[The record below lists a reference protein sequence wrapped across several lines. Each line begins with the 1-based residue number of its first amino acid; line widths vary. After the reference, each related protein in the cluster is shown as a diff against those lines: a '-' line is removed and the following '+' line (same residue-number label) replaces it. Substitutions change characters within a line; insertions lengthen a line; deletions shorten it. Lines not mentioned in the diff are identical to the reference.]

1 MFLENKQ
8 NQLFLKLTERLS
20 VCYPLIYNVRHWS
33 GIINLTVNKYVIFT
47 QIMVQ
52 CNFVLDAEKMSRS
65 YLSIREIK
73 KKKNENTVG

>member
-33 GIINLTVNKYVIFT
+33 GIIILTVNKFVIFT
-47 QIMVQ
+47 QITVQ
-52 CNFVLDAEKMSRS
+52 CNFVLDVEKMSRS
-65 YLSIREIK
+65 YFEPRWDK
-73 KKKNENTVG
+73 K